1 MPRLTD
7 YDRRAKVSNI
17 QTKTTLTVSQFGTVR
32 EPNPD
37 KIQIVAGDRLDGND
51 YIMVPYLWFRE
62 WGSRRCLRLNA
73 TNIAFLTERGYTDV
87 QALIGCTITLEVVEK
102 VNYGKRQP
110 MVLITS
116 IKPPQG
122 KADPTPYRTERLGQL
137 KTLREQLAELLH
149 ANGQTLEPIAA
160 SVISKMTTDEIEKLI
175 RETEEQIANWRPQ

>member
-1 MPRLTD
+1 M
-7 YDRRAKVSNI
+7 
-17 QTKTTLTVSQFGTVR
+17 
-32 EPNPD
+32 
-37 KIQIVAGDRLDGND
+37 
-51 YIMVPYLWFRE
+51 
-62 WGSRRCLRLNA
+62 RLNA

-87 QALIGCTITLEVVEK
+87 QTLIGCTITLEVVEK

-122 KADPTPYRTERLGQL
+122 KADPTPYRTERLAQL

>member
-1 MPRLTD
+1 
-7 YDRRAKVSNI
+7 VSNI
-17 QTKTTLTVSQFGTVR
+17 QTKTTLTVGQFGTVR

-37 KIQIVAGDRLDGND
+37 KIQIVAGERLDGND

-116 IKPPQG
+116 INRRKAKRTRRRTAPNASPNSKPCASSSPNCCTRTG
-122 KADPTPYRTERLGQL
+122 KPSNPL
-137 KTLREQLAELLH
+137 
-149 ANGQTLEPIAA
+149 P
-160 SVISKMTTDEIEKLI
+160 
-175 RETEEQIANWRPQ
+175 RPSFPK

>member
-37 KIQIVAGDRLDGND
+37 KIQIVAGERLDGND

-87 QALIGCTITLEVVEK
+87 QALIGCTLTLEVVEE

-122 KADPTPYRTERLGQL
+122 KADPTPYRTERLAQL
-137 KTLREQLAELLH
+137 KTHTSITAHRILSPACLPIPPLRPVKFNEYCF
-149 ANGQTLEPIAA
+149 
-160 SVISKMTTDEIEKLI
+160 SYMSKEF
-175 RETEEQIANWRPQ
+175 